1 MAGRWEE
8 GTGAGKGASP
18 MRAAMTSAA
27 FQCELMARSE
37 ASSLFGNPRGDAL
50 DSILGSARQTM
61 FGEPLDR
68 SREERAANLLHLVV
82 RTIPSPTATSA
93 SASCRSCPTRSRR
106 AWSTGST
113 PRR

>member
-1 MAGRWEE
+1 
-8 GTGAGKGASP
+8 
-18 MRAAMTSAA
+18 MRAAMTIAA
-27 FQCELMARSE
+27 FQCELMARGK

-50 DSILGSARQTM
+50 GSILGSVGQTV

-68 SREERAANLLHLVV
+68 SREEKAANLLHLVV

-93 SASCRSCPTRSRR
+93 SASCCSCHTRSRR